1 MLVEGCK
8 HEIEITVP
16 VDEITRETDRVVANI
31 QQKVRLPGF
40 RPGKAPAS
48 LIRTKFA
55 HQVREDV
62 IENLLPK
69 YFDKRVK
76 EEELQVVG
84 RPNVKDVNFKEGE
97 PLKFKAEFEV
107 APSIELGEY
116 RGVTV
121 HYAEPEVTDADIDK
135 RLDDIR
141 EQKAQHV
148 NVEPRPAA
156 DGDYA
161 VVSLDSLAGVEEP
174 IHQDEMVLHV
184 GDKDTLPGFSDA
196 LRGMS
201 PEEEKEFEVTYP
213 EDYGQERLAGKT
225 VKFRMKLKVIRTK
238 ELPELNDEFAQD
250 LGDYPA
256 LSDLREAI
264 RKAIFHEREFAAQQK
279 AKDELLDKLIETH
292 DFPVPETYIERQI
305 EAQLTNQFK
314 ELADRGVDPAKL
326 KIDWAKLKEHQRPKA
341 LHDVKGSLLIDKVAE
356 RETIHATNEE
366 VDHEVQRIAKQEREP
381 VAAMR
386 KKLDKDGL
394 LGRIAYRIRGEK
406 TLNFLFEHARKD
418 SSGTSRG
425 HGSNGTGGTVGRVSR
440 FSFLV
445 GNARSILTR
454 NEKRETGINP
464 SPHNPPSLRRKPVRP
479 LHQMKLHV
487 VGMPP
492 QPIGK
497 LLHRFNR
504 IKLILIPGNMQHGC
518 LHRLIL
524 ILLPIPRHA
533 AANPDDPRYFSR
545 MRAGKPVIQP
555 HRL

>member
-1 MLVEGCK
+1 MLLEGCK

-16 VDEITRETDRVVANI
+16 VDEITRETERVVANI

-48 LIRTKFA
+48 LIRSKFA

-84 RPNVKDVNFKEGE
+84 RPSVKDVNFKEGE

-107 APSIELGEY
+107 APNIELGEY

-121 HYAEPEVTDADIDK
+121 HYAEPEVTDADVDK
-135 RLDDIR
+135 RVGEIR
-141 EQKAQHV
+141 EQKAQFI

-161 VVSLDSLAGVEEP
+161 VVSLDSVSGVDEP
-174 IHQDEMVLHV
+174 IHQEEMVLHV
-184 GDKDTLPGFSDA
+184 GDADTLPGFSEA
-196 LRGMS
+196 LRDMS

-225 VKFRMKLKVIRTK
+225 IKFRMKLKVIRTK

-250 LGDYPA
+250 LGDYPTLA
-256 LSDLREAI
+256 DLREAI

-279 AKDELLDKLIETH
+279 AKDELLDKLIEAH
-292 DFPVPETYIERQI
+292 DFPVPETYIQRQI

-314 ELADRGVDPAKL
+314 DLTDRGVDPSKL
-326 KIDWAKLKEHQRPKA
+326 KIDWAKLKESQRPKA

-394 LGRIAYRIRGEK
+394 LSRIAYRIRGEK
-406 TLNFLFEHARKD
+406 TLNFLFEHARKE
-418 SSGTSRG
+418 
-425 HGSNGTGGTVGRVSR
+425 
-440 FSFLV
+440 
-445 GNARSILTR
+445 AP
-454 NEKRETGINP
+454 E
-464 SPHNPPSLRRKPVRP
+464 PPKEDL
-479 LHQMKLHV
+479 
-487 VGMPP
+487 
-492 QPIGK
+492 
-497 LLHRFNR
+497 
-504 IKLILIPGNMQHGC
+504 
-518 LHRLIL
+518 
-524 ILLPIPRHA
+524 A
-533 AANPDDPRYFSR
+533 ADER
-545 MRAGKPVIQP
+545 
-555 HRL
+555 

>member
-1 MLVEGCK
+1 
-8 HEIEITVP
+8 
-16 VDEITRETDRVVANI
+16 
-31 QQKVRLPGF
+31 
-40 RPGKAPAS
+40 
-48 LIRTKFA
+48 
-55 HQVREDV
+55 
-62 IENLLPK
+62 
-69 YFDKRVK
+69 VK

-107 APSIELGEY
+107 APNIELGEY

-135 RLDDIR
+135 RLDEIR
-141 EQKAQHV
+141 EQKAQYV

-161 VVSLDSLAGVEEP
+161 AVSLDSVAGVDEP

-184 GDKDTLPGFSDA
+184 GDKDTLPGFSEA

-201 PEEEKEFEVTYP
+201 PDEEKEFEVTYP
-213 EDYGQERLAGKT
+213 EDYGQEKLVGKT
-225 VKFRMKLKVIRTK
+225 VKFRMKLKMIRTK

-292 DFPVPETYIERQI
+292 DFPVPEAYIERQI

-381 VAAMR
+381 VAATR
-386 KKLDKDGL
+386 KKLEKEGI

-406 TLNFLFEHARKD
+406 TLNFLFEHSRKEAPEPEPAKEIIAAD
-418 SSGTSRG
+418 ERG
-425 HGSNGTGGTVGRVSR
+425 
-440 FSFLV
+440 
-445 GNARSILTR
+445 
-454 NEKRETGINP
+454 
-464 SPHNPPSLRRKPVRP
+464 
-479 LHQMKLHV
+479 
-487 VGMPP
+487 
-492 QPIGK
+492 
-497 LLHRFNR
+497 
-504 IKLILIPGNMQHGC
+504 
-518 LHRLIL
+518 
-524 ILLPIPRHA
+524 
-533 AANPDDPRYFSR
+533 
-545 MRAGKPVIQP
+545 
-555 HRL
+555 